1 MSDSQIEFWT
11 SVFASIK
18 YSLAVSS
25 EPRPPGA
32 HGNSSG
38 MSKPDAI
45 AILGPTASG
54 KTAAALALLPSQHVA
69 PGIRLEPILQIYNPV
84 AHEIVFA
91 ACSTPT
97 DFFGYSKE
105 ACPIGHS
112 PIARLPKPL
121 CCSASLRSAHSS
133 QTPLPHTM
141 YPYKLSALL
150 ALISLMLLGGVNIA
164 CATEVPANLQPL
176 DVQESKS
183 QQVAETATTADLWE
197 RIRRGYAMP
206 NLESNLVRDREQW
219 YSNRP
224 DYIFRMT
231 ERSRKYLFHIVEE
244 LEMRNMPTELA
255 LLPFVESAFN
265 PQAVSSAKAAGMW
278 QFMPATGKS
287 FEFKQNVF
295 RDDRRDV
302 LASTRAA
309 LDYLQKLYGMFGDWH
324 LALAAYNWGEGSV
337 GRAIAKNQRLG
348 LPTKYTDLGMP
359 QETQYY
365 VPKLQAIKNIVGQ
378 PESFSTQL
386 PDIGNH
392 PYFKIISIVKDID
405 VEMAVKLSGVPLDDF
420 KSLNPSI
427 NKPVIMAA
435 GTPQILLPWDNADVF
450 EKNLLDFK
458 GPLLASWTVWV
469 APSTV
474 RIADAAKQVNMSESE
489 LRKVNNIPPGML
501 INAGSTLLVPR
512 AAHSQKEVSE
522 SVADRG
528 QVTLTPEMISVRK
541 SIRTGKADTV
551 ATLSKRFNVSPANLA
566 QWNKVPANAKFKPG
580 QALVIFVNV
589 PAGSAGKLNSKAP
602 RIAAKPAPK
611 STGKK
616 QLDHPKKK

>member
-1 MSDSQIEFWT
+1 MCSYT
-11 SVFASIK
+11 
-18 YSLAVSS
+18 
-25 EPRPPGA
+25 
-32 HGNSSG
+32 
-38 MSKPDAI
+38 
-45 AILGPTASG
+45 LGT
-54 KTAAALALLPSQHVA
+54 
-69 PGIRLEPILQIYNPV
+69 
-84 AHEIVFA
+84 
-91 ACSTPT
+91 
-97 DFFGYSKE
+97 
-105 ACPIGHS
+105 
-112 PIARLPKPL
+112 
-121 CCSASLRSAHSS
+121 LR
-133 QTPLPHTM
+133 
-141 YPYKLSALL
+141 
-150 ALISLMLLGGVNIA
+150 ALIGLLFL
-164 CATEVPANLQPL
+164 CAANLAPAAEGLVSLQAL

-183 QQVAETATTADLWE
+183 LQVAATATPADLWE

-219 YSNRP
+219 YSTRP

-244 LEMRNMPTELA
+244 LERRNMPTELA

-287 FEFKQNVF
+287 FELKQNVF

-348 LPTKYTDLGMP
+348 LPTGYSDLGMP

-378 PESFSTQL
+378 PENFGAQL

-392 PYFKIISIVKDID
+392 PYFKIVSIANDID
-405 VEMAVKLSGVPLDDF
+405 VAMAVKLSGVPIDDF
-420 KSLNPSI
+420 KLLNPSI
-427 NKPVIMAA
+427 NKPIIMAA

-450 EKNLLDFK
+450 EKNLQDLK
-458 GPLLASWTVWV
+458 GPRLASWTVWV

-474 RIADAAKQVNMSESE
+474 RITEAAKQVGMSELQ
-489 LRKVNNIPPGML
+489 LRQVNNIPAGML
-501 INAGSTLLVPR
+501 IKAGSTLLVPR
-512 AAHSQKEVSE
+512 AANSHKDVSE

-541 SIRTGKADTV
+541 SIRAGKADTV
-551 ATLSKRFNVSPANLA
+551 ATLAKRFNVSPANLA
-566 QWNKVPANAKFKPG
+566 QWNKVAANAKFKPG

-589 PAGSAGKLNSKAP
+589 PAGSAEKLSSKRKP
-602 RIAAKPAPK
+602 AASVAPK
-611 STGKK
+611 SRGKK
-616 QLDHPKKK
+616 PVEKQKKK